1 MFLLSLPRGG
11 ESTTR
16 DKERKIY
23 IYSTYSIH
31 YTRTAKRGTA
41 APDEDGKCIDER
53 DAQGFLRERVKK
65 TMSSKGK
72 KEKESNKREMKSLR
86 NER

>member
-16 DKERKIY
+16 DKERKTY
-23 IYSTYSIH
+23 TYSTYSIY

-41 APDEDGKCIDER
+41 ASNEDGRCIDER
-53 DAQGFLRERVKK
+53 DAQGFLRE
-65 TMSSKGK
+65 KGK
-72 KEKESNKREMKSLR
+72 GRCRPRERKRVRKER
-86 NER
+86 